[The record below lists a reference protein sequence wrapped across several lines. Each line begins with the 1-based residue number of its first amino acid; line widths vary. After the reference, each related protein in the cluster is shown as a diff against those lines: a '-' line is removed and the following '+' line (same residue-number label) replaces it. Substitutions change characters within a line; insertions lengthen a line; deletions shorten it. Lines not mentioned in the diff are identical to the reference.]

1 MEEEKKKKEIKE
13 VFSRFIEKIYPSEKE
28 METILLSRKKLRVY
42 YGIDPT
48 GPHLHLGHSLQIL
61 LLKRF
66 QNWGH
71 KVILLI
77 GDFTA
82 QIGDPT
88 GKLSTRR
95 VLTEREVKSNYKNYK
110 KQVEKILNFEGKN
123 KAEIR
128 FNSEWY
134 KKFSFKDGISLMTKI
149 TYSQLIKRSMFQRRI
164 QEKKEIYFHE
174 LIYPLLQG
182 YDSVALKADVEI
194 GGNDQTFNMLIG
206 RDLVKEYQKRE
217 KFVIATKLLE
227 NPKTKK
233 KLMSKSE
240 GGIIALDEKPLEMY
254 GKIMALSD
262 EVIIPLLTLC
272 TEVPLSIVKEYE
284 REMRQGR
291 INPRN
296 VKAFVAREI
305 VKMYHGE
312 RKAIESEREFEKI
325 FRKKEIPQKIEEIK
339 LKRKKVPVLNF
350 LLSLG
355 LVSSKSEAKRLILQK
370 GVKINGRELTDWK
383 TNILPEDKMIV
394 QVGKRKFKRVRII

>member
-1 MEEEKKKKEIKE
+1 MGFLKKKKIIEE
-13 VFSRFIEKIYPSEKE
+13 VLTRTVERIYPSKQTLEK
-28 METILLSRKKLRVY
+28 ILLSGKKLRIY
-42 YGIDPT
+42 HGIDPT
-48 GPHLHLGHSLQIL
+48 GSHLHLGHSTNL
-61 LLKRF
+61 LLLRQF
-66 QNWGH
+66 QKWGH

-95 VLTEREVKSNYKNYK
+95 ALTEREIKSNYKNYR
-110 KQVEKILNFEGKN
+110 KQAGKILNFEGKN

-134 KKFSFKDGISLMTKI
+134 KKFSFKDGIELMTKM
-149 TYSQLIKRSMFQRRI
+149 TYGQMIKRSMFQKRI
-164 QEKKEIYFHE
+164 REGREIYLHE
-174 LIYPLLQG
+174 FIYPLLQG

-194 GGNDQTFNMLIG
+194 GGNDQTFNMLVG
-206 RDLVKEYQKRE
+206 RDLVKDYQKRE
-217 KFVIATKLLE
+217 KFVVATKLLE

-254 GKIMALSD
+254 GKIMALPD

-284 REMRQGR
+284 REMNQRR
-291 INPRN
+291 INPRD

-312 RKAIESEREFEKI
+312 KKSIESEREFEKV
-325 FRKKEIPQKIEEIK
+325 FREKEIPHKIEEVKIK
-339 LKRKKVPVLNF
+339 KKRISILDF

-370 GVKINGRELTDWK
+370 GVKINGKEISDWK
-383 TNILPEDKMIV
+383 TKILPEDRMIV
-394 QVGKRKFKRVRII
+394 QVGKRKFRRVKII